1 MHVGMM
7 HVSMMRQ
14 ILFRTN
20 EPTDKAILGV
30 GCYKYLQI
38 KGLAFGLEPSYL
50 EPPPP
55 VCPPPAHPQGCRAP
69 LILQQGINFPTPNPL
84 LRNILYCVQSGCT
97 KLKKHLSVKLN
108 HKKT

>member
-55 VCPPPAHPQGCRAP
+55 VCPPPAHPQGWRPP
-69 LILQQGINFPTPNPL
+69 LTLQQGIIFPL
-84 LRNILYCVQSGCT
+84 LLPSYVTYCTVYKVGARNLGNIFLY
-97 KLKKHLSVKLN
+97 N
-108 HKKT
+108 